1 MRNDEERRGLPPPL
15 SPRDCYFAGVAV
27 SVLKKEIPTSPLA
40 LLNDCIDLSLTAC
53 VSARCGV
60 HAIPMFLKNIK
71 TLRIREEIKM
81 DSGKLKMEWAMKH
94 MPVLTAI
101 ENQFK
106 KKKPLKGINIS
117 IALHLEAKTANLAYV
132 LHEGGANVAITGSNP
147 LTTQDDVAMALS
159 KSRIQVYAKYGET
172 EKEYWENYNKVLDIK
187 PHILVDDGGDLVN
200 LLNTKRKELI
210 KNIIGVCEET
220 TTGVIRDKA
229 LEKEGKLKFPVIAV
243 NNGQCKYLFDNRYGT
258 GQSTWDGIIR
268 TTNMNIA
275 GKNVVIAGYG
285 WVGKGVSMRAKGL
298 GARVFVTEINPIKA
312 IEAYMDGF
320 EVLPM
325 EEACK
330 IGEIFVT
337 CTANTNVID
346 TRNFELLRD
355 GAVLA
360 NAGHFNIEI
369 KMAELEKVTIK
380 KREVRKNIT
389 EYTLKNRNKIYVL
402 GEGRLVNLA
411 CADGHPI
418 EIMDL
423 SFALQ
428 ALSVEYLLKNKG
440 RLENRVY
447 DVPQEVDLQVAET
460 MLDSYGIKIDKL
472 TKKQIDYLTKSH

>member
-1 MRNDEERRGLPPPL
+1 MDEG
-15 SPRDCYFAGVAV
+15 
-27 SVLKKEIPTSPLA
+27 T
-40 LLNDCIDLSLTAC
+40 
-53 VSARCGV
+53 
-60 HAIPMFLKNIK
+60 
-71 TLRIREEIKM
+71 
-81 DSGKLKMEWAMKH
+81 LKMEWAMKH
-94 MPVLTAI
+94 MPILKTI
-101 ENQFK
+101 ENRLRK
-106 KKKPLKGINIS
+106 EKPFRGVRIS
-117 IALHLEAKTANLAYV
+117 IALHLEAKTANLAYI
-132 LHEGGANVAITGSNP
+132 LHEGGAEVAITGSNP

-159 KSRIQVYAKYGET
+159 KRGVIVSAKYGET
-172 EKEYWENYNKVLDIK
+172 EKEYWENYNKILDIN
-187 PHILVDDGGDLVN
+187 PHIIIDDGGDLVN
-200 LLNTKRKELI
+200 LVHIKRKELLKDI
-210 KNIIGVCEET
+210 VGCCEET

-229 LEKEGKLKFPVIAV
+229 LEKEGRLKFPVVAV

-285 WVGKGVSMRAKGL
+285 WVGKGVAMRAKGL
-298 GARVFVTEINPIKA
+298 GARVSVTEVNPIRA

-320 EVLPM
+320 TVLPM
-325 EEACK
+325 KDACE
-330 IGEIFVT
+330 IGEIFIT

-346 TRNFELLRD
+346 ARYFELLRD

-360 NAGHFNIEI
+360 NAGHFNVEI
-369 KMAELEKVTIK
+369 KMDELEKIAVNK
-380 KREVRKNIT
+380 KEVRKNIT
-389 EYTLKNRNKIYVL
+389 EYTLNNKNKIYVL

-428 ALSVEYLLKNKG
+428 ALSVEYILKNKG
-440 RLENRVY
+440 KLENKVY

-472 TKKQIDYLTKSH
+472 TKKQLDYLTKSH